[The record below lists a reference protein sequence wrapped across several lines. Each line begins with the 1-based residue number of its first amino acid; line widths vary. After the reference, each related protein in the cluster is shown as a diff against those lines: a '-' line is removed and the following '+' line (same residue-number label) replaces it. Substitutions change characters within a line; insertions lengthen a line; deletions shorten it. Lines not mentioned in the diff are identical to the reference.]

1 MRLYV
6 CVLEARDL
14 PAPTDGHGGGLYARV
29 KVGRQRA
36 RTRAVALSGP
46 GGAAAWN
53 EEFAFAVGEAGDEV
67 QVVEVG
73 VARRR
78 EEAGAGREVLGR
90 VKLPL
95 PPAQAASAASGRHS
109 VPPTWFTLHPKHR
122 RKGRAAD
129 ADAADC
135 GKILLTFSLYGENS
149 DNSVIHS
156 SPCPSSRSG
165 TDVEIE
171 RANCREHSGANGVIL
186 DSPRSSAVE
195 QTSVDNS
202 DRSVLS
208 DSDTISEQEDGL
220 VETRAAAAATKSAYD
235 SDAEPSVSDASF
247 EEAMENMKSASST
260 PDMPDDLGG
269 GVIFDHTYLV
279 EAKDLNRLLFG
290 PDSQFSKD
298 LRELQGTTDYDEQP
312 WTWKSQDPPSLTR
325 TCRYTKGAT
334 KLMKDVKTIEEQT
347 YLKADGDS
355 FAVMTRVRTPEVPFG
370 NCFEVVLLYKITHS
384 PELSPGEESSR
395 LTVSYNVEFLQ
406 STLMKSMIE
415 GSVRDG
421 LKENFESFAEIL
433 SRHVKLADAAGM
445 DKEQLLAP
453 LQTDRQSHIR
463 LAYKYFCNFTVI
475 STVIMAAYVLVHI
488 LLSRPGPLMGL
499 EFSGLDLPDTF
510 GELITSGILVLQME
524 RFLNMVYHFVQARIQ
539 RGGDHGVKANGDG
552 WLLTVALLE
561 ATSLPPV
568 SCGSVDPYV
577 VFSCNGVTRTSSV
590 QLQTQEPQ
598 WNEVMEFDAMEE
610 PPAMLDVEVF
620 NFDGPFDLAISL
632 GHAEINFLKR
642 TPTELA
648 DIWVPLEG
656 KLAQTCQSRL
666 NLRIFL
672 ENTKG
677 PETSMRDYLNKME
690 KEVGKKL
697 HVRSPHRN
705 STFQKLFSLPHEEFL
720 IADYAC
726 SLKRKLPLQ
735 GRLFLSTRIVGFYA
749 NLFGHK
755 TKFFFLWDDVEEV
768 EVLPPSFTTVGTP
781 SLVFM
786 LKSGRGLDAKNGAK
800 SQDKEGR
807 LKFQFHSFASFNKAS
822 RTIIGLWKTKSSAI
836 EQRAKMEEDHEDES
850 YDDLDDV
857 QSVLSTGDVTLSKE
871 YAVEHPIDADLL
883 MGVFDGGPLETR
895 TMSRVGCLDYTAT
908 PWEETKP
915 GVLERHAS
923 YKFNRYMSIFGG
935 EVVSTQLKSPSE
947 DRDGWTV
954 YDVMTLRNVPFGD
967 YFRVHLRYDVRRVAS
982 SEPAAPSPPS
992 CRCEVLVGIEWLK
1005 SSKFQKRIARNICD
1019 KLAHRAKEVLEVA
1032 GKEIASAMSGS
1043 AQAG

>member
-6 CVLEARDL
+6 CVLEARGL
-14 PAPTDGHGGGLYARV
+14 PGPPHGHGEGGVYARV
-29 KVGRQRA
+29 KVGRERA
-36 RTRAVALSGP
+36 RTRAVEPAEP

-53 EEFAFAVGEAGDEV
+53 EEFVFAVGADHDK
-67 QVVEVG
+67 VVEVS

-78 EEAGAGREVLGR
+78 EEGAGRREVLGR
-90 VKLPL
+90 VKLPV
-95 PPAQAASAASGRHS
+95 PPVQAPSGASGGRRS
-109 VPPTWFTLHPKHR
+109 VPPTWFTLQPKHR
-122 RKGRAAD
+122 RKGRAD
-129 ADAADC
+129 AAADC
-135 GKILLTFSLYGENS
+135 GKILLTLSLYGENN
-149 DNSVIHS
+149 DNAVIHS
-156 SPCPSSRSG
+156 STCSSSRSD

-171 RANCREHSGANGVIL
+171 KSTYREHSGPNGVMV
-186 DSPRSSAVE
+186 DSPRSSAVA
-195 QTSVDNS
+195 QTCVDNS
-202 DRSVLS
+202 DRCSTQAN
-208 DSDTISEQEDGL
+208 SDTVSEDDSLTEPS
-220 VETRAAAAATKSAYD
+220 AATTAKSAHD
-235 SDAEPSVSDASF
+235 SDAEPSIPDAGF
-247 EEAMENMKSASST
+247 EEAMETMKSGSST
-260 PDMPDDLGG
+260 VDMPDDLSGG
-269 GVIFDHTYLV
+269 TVFDHNYIV
-279 EAKDLNRLLFG
+279 ESKDLNSLLFG

-298 LRELQGTTDYDEQP
+298 LRELQGTMDYEEQP

-325 TCRYTKGAT
+325 TCRYTQGGT
-334 KLMKDVKTIEEQT
+334 KLMKDIKTIEEQT
-347 YLKADGDS
+347 YLKADGKN
-355 FAVMTRVRTPEVPFG
+355 FAIMTRVRTPEVPFG
-370 NCFEVVLLYKITHS
+370 NCFEVVLLYKITQC
-384 PELSPGEESSR
+384 PESSPGEEITH

-406 STLMKSMIE
+406 STMMKSMIE
-415 GSVRDG
+415 GSVKDG
-421 LKENFESFAEIL
+421 VKENFESFAEVL
-433 SRHVKLADAAGM
+433 SRHVKLADSAGM

-453 LQTDRQSHIR
+453 LQTDHQSHIR

-475 STVIMAAYVLVHI
+475 SAVIMALYVLVHI

-499 EFSGLDLPDTF
+499 EFTGLDLPDTF

-524 RFLNMVYHFVQARIQ
+524 RLLNMVSHFVQARIK

-552 WLLTVALLE
+552 WLVTIALLE
-561 ATSLPPV
+561 ATSLPAV

-577 VFSCNGVTRTSSV
+577 VFSCNGITRTSSV

-598 WNEVMEFDAMEE
+598 WNEIMEFDAMEE

-632 GHAEINFLKR
+632 GHAEINFLKH
-642 TPTELA
+642 TSTELA

-656 KLAQTCQSRL
+656 KLAQTCQSKL
-666 NLRIFL
+666 HLRIFL
-672 ENTKG
+672 ENTKE
-677 PETSMRDYLNKME
+677 PETSKREYLSKME

-735 GRLFLSTRIVGFYA
+735 GRLFLSARIVGFYA

-768 EVLPPSFTTVGTP
+768 EVVPPSFTTVGTP
-781 SLVFM
+781 SLVFL

-807 LKFQFHSFASFNKAS
+807 LKFQFHSFGSFSKAS

-836 EQRAKMEEDHEDES
+836 EQRAKLEDDQDDES

-857 QSVLSTGDVTLSKE
+857 QSVLRIGDVNLSKE
-871 YAVEHPIDADLL
+871 YTVEHPIDANLL

-895 TMSRVGCLDYTAT
+895 TMSRVGCLEYTAT

-935 EVVSTQLKSPSE
+935 EVASTQLKSPSE
-947 DRDGWTV
+947 DGDGWTV
-954 YDVMTLRNVPFGD
+954 YDVMTLHNVPFGD
-967 YFRVHLRYDVRRVAS
+967 YFRVRFFLFA
-982 SEPAAPSPPS
+982 SPPLDAVERVS
-992 CRCEVLVGIEWLK
+992 HHHAVTCPMWLCLCGVMGVG
-1005 SSKFQKRIARNICD
+1005 
-1019 KLAHRAKEVLEVA
+1019 
-1032 GKEIASAMSGS
+1032 
-1043 AQAG
+1043 

>member
-14 PAPTDGHGGGLYARV
+14 PAPLDGGGEGFYARV

-36 RTRAVALSGP
+36 RTRAVELAGP

-53 EEFAFAVGEAGDEV
+53 EEFAFAVGEEEHE
-67 QVVEVG
+67 VVEVS

-78 EEAGAGREVLGR
+78 EEGAGREVLGR

-95 PPAQAASAASGRHS
+95 PPAQAASAASRRHS

-129 ADAADC
+129 AADC

-149 DNSVIHS
+149 DNTVIHS

-171 RANCREHSGANGVIL
+171 RSDCREHSGANGVVL
-186 DSPRSSAVE
+186 DSARSSAVE

-202 DRSVLS
+202 DRSIQA
-208 DSDTISEQEDGL
+208 DSDTVSEDDGL
-220 VETRAAAAATKSAYD
+220 IEPGAAAAAAKSAHD

-247 EEAMENMKSASST
+247 EEAMETMKAASST
-260 PDMPDDLGG
+260 PDMPDDLGS
-269 GVIFDHTYLV
+269 GVMFDHTYLV
-279 EAKDLNRLLFG
+279 EAKDLNSLLFG

-347 YLKADGDS
+347 YLKADGKN
-355 FAVMTRVRTPEVPFG
+355 FAIMTRVRTPEVPFG

-463 LAYKYFCNFTVI
+463 LAYKYFCNFTVV
-475 STVIMAAYVLVHI
+475 STVIMAVYVLVHI

-524 RFLNMVYHFVQARIQ
+524 RLLNMVYHFVQARIQ

-577 VFSCNGVTRTSSV
+577 VFSCNGITRTSSV

-610 PPAMLDVEVF
+610 PPAMLDVEIF

-632 GHAEINFLKR
+632 GHAEINFLKH

-666 NLRIFL
+666 HLRIFL

-677 PETSMRDYLNKME
+677 SETSMRDYLNKME
-690 KEVGKKL
+690 KEVGKK
-697 HVRSPHRN
+697 
-705 STFQKLFSLPHEEFL
+705 
-720 IADYAC
+720 
-726 SLKRKLPLQ
+726 
-735 GRLFLSTRIVGFYA
+735 GRLFLSARIVGFYA

-807 LKFQFHSFASFNKAS
+807 LKFQFHSFGSFNKAS

-836 EQRAKMEEDHEDES
+836 EQRAKLEEDHGDES
-850 YDDLDDV
+850 HDDLDDV
-857 QSVLSTGDVTLSKE
+857 QSVLSIGDVTLSKE
-871 YAVEHPIDADLL
+871 YTVEHPIDADLL
-883 MGVFDGGPLETR
+883 MGVFDGGALETR
-895 TMSRVGCLDYTAT
+895 TMSKVGCLDYTAT

-935 EVVSTQLKSPSE
+935 EVGSTQLKSPSE
-947 DRDGWTV
+947 DGDGWTV
-954 YDVMTLRNVPFGD
+954 YDLMTLRNVPFGD

-982 SEPAAPSPPS
+982 SEPEPPS

-1032 GKEIASAMSGS
+1032 GKEIASAMSG
-1043 AQAG
+1043 

>member
-14 PAPTDGHGGGLYARV
+14 HGDGDGGAGGLYARV

-36 RTRAVALSGP
+36 RTRAVELAGP

-53 EEFAFAVGEAGDEV
+53 EEFAFAVGEEEDE
-67 QVVEVG
+67 VVEVG

-78 EEAGAGREVLGR
+78 EEGAGREVLGR

-129 ADAADC
+129 AADC

-149 DNSVIHS
+149 DNTVIHS

-171 RANCREHSGANGVIL
+171 RSDCREHSGANGVVL
-186 DSPRSSAVE
+186 DSARSSAVE
-195 QTSVDNS
+195 NTSVDNS
-202 DRSVLS
+202 DRSIQA
-208 DSDTISEQEDGL
+208 DSDTVSVDDGL
-220 VETRAAAAATKSAYD
+220 IEPGAAAAAAKSAHD

-247 EEAMENMKSASST
+247 EEAMETMKAASST
-260 PDMPDDLGG
+260 ADMPDDLGSG
-269 GVIFDHTYLV
+269 IIFDHSYLV
-279 EAKDLNRLLFG
+279 EAKDLNSLLFG

-312 WTWKSQDPPSLTR
+312 WTWKSQDPPNLTR
-325 TCRYTKGAT
+325 TCQYTKGAS

-347 YLKADGDS
+347 YLKADGKN
-355 FAVMTRVRTPEVPFG
+355 FAIMTRVRTPEVPFG

-433 SRHVKLADAAGM
+433 SRHVRLADAAGM

-475 STVIMAAYVLVHI
+475 STVIMAVFVLVHI

-499 EFSGLDLPDTF
+499 EFNGLDLPDTF

-524 RFLNMVYHFVQARIQ
+524 RLLNMVYHFVQARIQ

-598 WNEVMEFDAMEE
+598 WNEIMEFDAMEE

-632 GHAEINFLKR
+632 GHAEINFLKH

-666 NLRIFL
+666 HLRIFL

-677 PETSMRDYLNKME
+677 SETSMRDYLNKME

-705 STFQKLFSLPHEEFL
+705 STFQKLFALPHEEFL

-836 EQRAKMEEDHEDES
+836 EQRAKLEEDKEDES

-857 QSVLSTGDVTLSKE
+857 QSVLSIGDVTLSKE
-871 YAVEHPIDADLL
+871 YTVEHPIDADLL

-895 TMSRVGCLDYTAT
+895 TMSKVGCLDYTAT

-935 EVVSTQLKSPSE
+935 EVVSTQLKTPSE
-947 DRDGWTV
+947 DGDGWTV

-967 YFRVHLRYDVRRVAS
+967 YFRVHLKYNVRRVAS
-982 SEPAAPSPPS
+982 SEPEPPAPS

-1032 GKEIASAMSGS
+1032 GKEITSAMSG
-1043 AQAG
+1043 

>member
-6 CVLEARDL
+6 CVLEARGL
-14 PAPTDGHGGGLYARV
+14 PVEPPHGDGGCGFYARV

-36 RTRAVALSGP
+36 RTRAVEPAEP
-46 GGAAAWN
+46 GGAAAAWN
-53 EEFAFAVGEAGDEV
+53 EEFVFAVGPEDD
-67 QVVEVG
+67 VVEVG

-78 EEAGAGREVLGR
+78 EDGAGRREVLGR
-90 VKLPL
+90 VKLL
-95 PPAQAASAASGRHS
+95 VPPAAQAASGASGGRRS
-109 VPPTWFTLHPKHR
+109 VPSTWFTLQPKHR
-122 RKGRAAD
+122 RKGL
-129 ADAADC
+129 ADC
-135 GKILLTFSLYGENS
+135 GKILLTFSLYGENN
-149 DNSVIHS
+149 DNTVIHS
-156 SPCPSSRSG
+156 STCSSSRSD

-171 RANCREHSGANGVIL
+171 HSGPNNVMADL
-186 DSPRSSAVE
+186 PRSSAVQ

-202 DRSVLS
+202 DSSTLANSSPV
-208 DSDTISEQEDGL
+208 SEDDGL
-220 VETRAAAAATKSAYD
+220 IEIGVTKAKSAHD
-235 SDAEPSVSDASF
+235 SDAEPSIPDASF
-247 EEAMENMKSASST
+247 EEAMETMKSGSST
-260 PDMPDDLGG
+260 PDMPDDLSGG
-269 GVIFDHTYLV
+269 TVFEHTYLV
-279 EAKDLNRLLFG
+279 EAKDLNSLIFG

-298 LRELQGTTDYDEQP
+298 LRELQETTDYEEQP

-325 TCRYTKGAT
+325 TCRYTKGGT
-334 KLMKDVKTIEEQT
+334 KLMKDIKTIEEQT
-347 YLKADGDS
+347 YLKADGKN
-355 FAVMTRVRTPEVPFG
+355 FAIMTCVRTPEVPFG
-370 NCFEVVLLYKITHS
+370 NCFEVVLLYKITQC
-384 PELSPGEESSR
+384 PELSSGEESTQ
-395 LTVSYNVEFLQ
+395 LTVSYNVEFIQ

-415 GSVRDG
+415 GGVKDG

-433 SRHVKLADAAGM
+433 SRHVKLADSAGM

-453 LQTDRQSHIR
+453 LQTDHQSHIR
-463 LAYKYFCNFTVI
+463 LACKYFCNFTVI
-475 STVIMAAYVLVHI
+475 STVIMALYVLVHI

-524 RFLNMVYHFVQARIQ
+524 RLLNMVTHFVQARIK
-539 RGGDHGVKANGDG
+539 RGGDHGVKASGDG

-577 VFSCNGVTRTSSV
+577 VFSCNGLTKTSSV
-590 QLQTQEPQ
+590 HLQTQEPR
-598 WNEVMEFDAMEE
+598 WNEIMEFDAMEE

-632 GHAEINFLKR
+632 GHADINFLKL
-642 TPTELA
+642 TSTELA

-656 KLAQTCQSRL
+656 KLAQTCQSKL
-666 NLRIFL
+666 HLRIFL

-677 PETSMRDYLNKME
+677 PQTSMIEYLNKME

-720 IADYAC
+720 IADFAC

-735 GRLFLSTRIVGFYA
+735 GRLFLSARIVGFYA

-755 TKFFFLWDDVEEV
+755 TKFFFLWDDIEEV
-768 EVLPPSFTTVGTP
+768 EVLAPSFTTVGTP

-807 LKFQFHSFASFNKAS
+807 LKFQFHSFGSFSKAS
-822 RTIIGLWKTKSSAI
+822 RTVIGLWKTKSSAL
-836 EQRAKMEEDHEDES
+836 EQRAKLEEDQGDES
-850 YDDLDDV
+850 YDDLDDI
-857 QSVLSTGDVTLSKE
+857 QSVLSIGDVNLSKE
-871 YAVEHPIDADLL
+871 YTVEHPIDANLL

-915 GVLERHAS
+915 GVLERQAS

-935 EVVSTQLKSPSE
+935 EVASTQLKSPSE
-947 DRDGWTV
+947 DGDGWTV
-954 YDVMTLRNVPFGD
+954 YDVMTLHNVPFSD
-967 YFRVHLRYDVRRVAS
+967 YFRVHLRYDIRSVAS
-982 SEPAAPSPPS
+982 EPRS

-1032 GKEIASAMSGS
+1032 GKEITSALSG
-1043 AQAG
+1043 

>member
-6 CVLEARDL
+6 CVLEARGL
-14 PAPTDGHGGGLYARV
+14 PVPHGDGGGVYARV
-29 KVGRQRA
+29 KVGRERA
-36 RTRAVALSGP
+36 RTRAVEPAEP

-53 EEFAFAVGEAGDEV
+53 EEFVFAVGPDHDHK
-67 QVVEVG
+67 VVEVS

-78 EEAGAGREVLGR
+78 EEGAGRREVLGR
-90 VKLPL
+90 VKLPV
-95 PPAQAASAASGRHS
+95 PPAVQAPPGASGGRRS
-109 VPPTWFTLHPKHR
+109 VPPTWFTLQPKHR
-122 RKGRAAD
+122 RKGRD
-129 ADAADC
+129 AAADC
-135 GKILLTFSLYGENS
+135 GKVLLTFSLYGEND
-149 DNSVIHS
+149 DNTVVHS
-156 SPCPSSRSG
+156 STCSSPRSD

-171 RANCREHSGANGVIL
+171 RSTYKEHSGPNGVMV
-186 DSPRSSAVE
+186 DSPRSSAVAR
-195 QTSVDNS
+195 TSVDNS
-202 DRSVLS
+202 DRCSTQAN
-208 DSDTISEQEDGL
+208 SDTVSEDDSLTEPS
-220 VETRAAAAATKSAYD
+220 AATTVKTEHD
-235 SDAEPSVSDASF
+235 SDAEIPSIPDASF
-247 EEAMENMKSASST
+247 EEAMETMKSGSST
-260 PDMPDDLGG
+260 ADMPDDLGG
-269 GVIFDHTYLV
+269 GTIFEHDYIV
-279 EAKDLNRLLFG
+279 ESKDLNSLIFG

-298 LRELQGTTDYDEQP
+298 LRELQGTIDYEEQP

-325 TCRYTKGAT
+325 TCRYTSGGT
-334 KLMKDVKTIEEQT
+334 KLMKEIKTIEEQT
-347 YLKADGDS
+347 YLKADGKN
-355 FAVMTRVRTPEVPFG
+355 FAIMTRVRTPEVPFG
-370 NCFEVVLLYKITHS
+370 NCFEVVLLYKITQC
-384 PELSPGEESSR
+384 PESSSGEAITH
-395 LTVSYNVEFLQ
+395 LTVSYSVEFLQ
-406 STLMKSMIE
+406 STMMKSMIE
-415 GSVRDG
+415 GSVKDG
-421 LKENFESFAEIL
+421 VKENFESFAETL
-433 SRHVKLADAAGM
+433 SRHVKLADSAGM

-453 LQTDRQSHIR
+453 LQTDHQSHIR

-475 STVIMAAYVLVHI
+475 STVIMALYVLVHI

-499 EFSGLDLPDTF
+499 EFSGVDLPDTF

-524 RFLNMVYHFVQARIQ
+524 RLLNMVSHFVQARIK

-552 WLLTVALLE
+552 WLVTIALLE

-577 VFSCNGVTRTSSV
+577 VFSCNGITRTSSV

-598 WNEVMEFDAMEE
+598 WNEIMEFDAMEE

-632 GHAEINFLKR
+632 GHAEINFLKH
-642 TPTELA
+642 TSTELA

-656 KLAQTCQSRL
+656 KLAQTCQSKL
-666 NLRIFL
+666 HLRIFL

-677 PETSMRDYLNKME
+677 PETSMRDYFNKME

-697 HVRSPHRN
+697 HVRSRHRN

-720 IADYAC
+720 IADYGC

-735 GRLFLSTRIVGFYA
+735 GRLFLSARIVGFYA

-768 EVLPPSFTTVGTP
+768 EVLPPSFTTVGSP
-781 SLVFM
+781 SLVFL

-807 LKFQFHSFASFNKAS
+807 LKFQFHSFGSFSKAS

-836 EQRAKMEEDHEDES
+836 EERAKLEEDRDDES

-857 QSVLSTGDVTLSKE
+857 QSVLGIGDVNLSKE
-871 YAVEHPIDADLL
+871 YTVEHPIDANLL

-895 TMSRVGCLDYTAT
+895 TMSRVGCLEYTAT

-915 GVLERHAS
+915 GVVERHAS

-935 EVVSTQLKSPSE
+935 EVASTQLKSPSE
-947 DRDGWTV
+947 DGDGWTV

-967 YFRVHLRYDVRRVAS
+967 YFRVHLRYDIRGVAT
-982 SEPAAPSPPS
+982 EPAS

-1032 GKEIASAMSGS
+1032 GKEIASAMSG
-1043 AQAG
+1043 